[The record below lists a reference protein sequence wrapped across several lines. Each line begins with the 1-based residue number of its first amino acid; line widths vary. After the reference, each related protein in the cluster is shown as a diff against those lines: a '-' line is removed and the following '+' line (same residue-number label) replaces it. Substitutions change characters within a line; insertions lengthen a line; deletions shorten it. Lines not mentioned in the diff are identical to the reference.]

1 VVPFVIKIAKKFGI
15 QDDPNSAIHRKFHK
29 QPVPLMGATGF
40 VVTSLLLMAFLW
52 LANKFDWFSLR
63 IYLQN
68 NLESFRLIWIF
79 VSVAVLAIAG
89 VLDDMNKISTKYRF
103 ALVGLAILISIF
115 LGGLKI
121 EALSYP
127 FNTLSLNF
135 VLVPQALAF
144 LWLGFCL
151 FATKL
156 LDGLDGLVSSV
167 GVIAFLTIASISVLP
182 SVNQPLIF
190 IFALIW
196 AAGISGFLPYNFP
209 EAKVYLGDG
218 GSMIIGF
225 MVGVLSIL
233 SGAKIATAVT
243 VLGWFILDIFVV
255 WSIRLLQRKNPLTTG
270 DRNHWHHR
278 LLSLGLN
285 KRQVLVLTVILV
297 IITAQLGIVLSTE
310 QKIWIPLFQI
320 IFILSS
326 LGYSFYLQKKS
337 LVLKE

>member
-1 VVPFVIKIAKKFGI
+1 MVPFVIKIAKKFGI

>member
-1 VVPFVIKIAKKFGI
+1 MVPFVIKIAKKFGI

-29 QPVPLMGATGF
+29 QSVPLMGATGF
-40 VVTSLLLMAFLW
+40 VFTSLLLMAFLW

-79 VSVAVLAIAG
+79 ISVAILAIAG
-89 VLDDMNKISTKYRF
+89 ILDDMNKISTKYRF

-285 KRQVLVLTVILV
+285 KRQVLVLTVLLV

-326 LGYSFYLQKKS
+326 LGYSLYLQKQQKDI
-337 LVLKE
+337 

>member
-29 QPVPLMGATGF
+29 QSVPLMGATGF
-40 VVTSLLLMAFLW
+40 VFTSLLLMAFLW

-79 VSVAVLAIAG
+79 ISVAILAIAG
-89 VLDDMNKISTKYRF
+89 ILDDMNKISTKYRF

-285 KRQVLVLTVILV
+285 KRQVLVLTVLLV

-326 LGYSFYLQKKS
+326 LGYSLYLQKQQKDI
-337 LVLKE
+337 

>member
-1 VVPFVIKIAKKFGI
+1 
-15 QDDPNSAIHRKFHK
+15 
-29 QPVPLMGATGF
+29 MGATGF
-40 VVTSLLLMAFLW
+40 VFTSLLLMAFLW

-79 VSVAVLAIAG
+79 VSVGILAIAG
-89 VLDDMNKISTKYRF
+89 ILDDMNKISTKYRF
-103 ALVGLAILISIF
+103 ALVGLAILVSIF

-127 FNTLSLNF
+127 FNSLSLNF
-135 VLVPQALAF
+135 ILLPQALAF

-297 IITAQLGIVLSTE
+297 IITSQLGIVLSTE

-326 LGYSFYLQKKS
+326 LSYSFYLQKKS
-337 LVLKE
+337 IVLKR

>member
-1 VVPFVIKIAKKFGI
+1 MIPFIIKIAIKFGI
-15 QDDPNSAIHRKFHK
+15 QDDPNTALHRKLQK
-29 QPVPLMGATGF
+29 QSIPLMGATGF
-40 VVTSLLLMAFLW
+40 VLTCLFLMAILW

-79 VSVAVLAIAG
+79 ISVGILAIAG
-89 VLDDMNKISTKYRF
+89 ILDDMGKISTKYRF
-103 ALVGLAILISIF
+103 VLVGAAIVVSIF

-121 EALSYP
+121 EVLSFP
-127 FNTLSLNF
+127 FNSLSLNYA
-135 VLVPQALAF
+135 LIPQLLAF
-144 LWLGFCL
+144 FWLGFCL

-167 GVIAFLTIASISVLP
+167 GVIAFLTIASISVIP

-218 GSMIIGF
+218 GSMIVGF

-255 WSIRLLQRKNPLTTG
+255 WTIRLLQRKNPLTTG

-278 LLSLGLN
+278 LLSIGLN

-320 IFILSS
+320 IFILGS
-326 LGYSFYLQKKS
+326 LSYSFYLQKKS
-337 LVLKE
+337 LVLKK